1 MINILFVLMSLLFL
15 QHSSQPNIEPLYG
28 CWGYQIGRTYDD
40 REYNRTYKCFPEFLI
55 KKNCFESGYSS
66 TFEFKRDSIFY
77 RASMHQYL
85 RRNVLNYGKWHYNKK
100 DSIIDL
106 YLKSKEDIMEY
117 SMSWKVL
124 LLNNDSLKVLEFY
137 KKRK

>member
-1 MINILFVLMSLLFL
+1 MINILFVLISLLFL
-15 QHSSQPNIEPLYG
+15 QHSSQPDIEPLYG

-40 REYNRTYKCFPEFLI
+40 REYDRTYNCYPRFLI
-55 KKNCFESGYSS
+55 KENCFENDPSI
-66 TFEFKRDSIFY
+66 FKFKRDSIFY
-77 RASMHQYL
+77 KASLHPYI
-85 RRNVLNYGKWHYNKK
+85 RVYVPNYGKWHYNKK